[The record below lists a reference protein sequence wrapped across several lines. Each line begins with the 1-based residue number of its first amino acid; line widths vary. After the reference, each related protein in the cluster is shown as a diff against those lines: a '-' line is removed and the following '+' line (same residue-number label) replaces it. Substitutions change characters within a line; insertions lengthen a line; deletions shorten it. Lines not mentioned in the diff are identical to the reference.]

1 MWLLLTTSYQMKHT
15 AKQEASAFSKTL
27 IEPCSDKVDQHT
39 SPIPEPGAAQE
50 KILELVLL
58 DTDVFD

>member
-1 MWLLLTTSYQMKHT
+1 MKHT
-15 AKQEASAFSKTL
+15 AKQESSALFSKTL
-27 IEPCSDKVDQHT
+27 IEPCGDKVDQHT